1 MKKKPLARELH
12 AIYQGG
18 LERKRVSIMPCDNS
32 ISEVN
37 TRFPGTTVKWY
48 LKYVGEQKRFTE
60 QCDPLREVC
69 LDLRNESESATW
81 MAFQAE
87 GSMCDI
93 WAMASGRVW
102 KEQIL
107 QRGKEYEGSKST
119 GR

>member
-1 MKKKPLARELH
+1 MWQFYIWGKHKIPWDH
-12 AIYQGG
+12 
-18 LERKRVSIMPCDNS
+18 
-32 ISEVN
+32 SEVIPEVRWR
-37 TRFPGTTVKWY
+37 TEKIHWTVWPF
-48 LKYVGEQKRFTE
+48 KRS
-60 QCDPLREVC
+60 LC